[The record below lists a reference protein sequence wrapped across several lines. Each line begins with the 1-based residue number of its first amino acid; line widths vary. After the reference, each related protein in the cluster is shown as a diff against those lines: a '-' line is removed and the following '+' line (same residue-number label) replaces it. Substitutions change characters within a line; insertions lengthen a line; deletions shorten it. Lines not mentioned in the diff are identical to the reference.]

1 MVLPDE
7 EMDQRGEM
15 SNPPEGI
22 QPVISVPVQYA
33 TVFESTFCV
42 IMTAKSAKG
51 LG

>member
-15 SNPPEGI
+15 SNPPEGT
-22 QPVISVPVQYA
+22 QAVISVPVQYA
-33 TVFESTFCV
+33 TVIESRFCV
-42 IMTAKSAKG
+42 ILTGKRAKG